1 MPFIHS
7 KEKVFCRRIRAF
19 WDKHFLKKNC
29 SFTQFGFQS
38 SAAVCATTWTEFRF
52 LLQDTLLDRTDVFRQ
67 LQAWDRDVILF
78 YNCDKWIMPDEVL
91 IFFLTLNSQ
100 WKAIRLLSTGQIKT
114 FFHFVYTIYNQTQF
128 HLNFWKFI
136 TSGLDMEMKFTGT
149 AQMKQ
154 KKGGKY
160 LGKKRFPLM
169 FLIAWKLTWT
179 CLSLSRGLKV

>member
-1 MPFIHS
+1 
-7 KEKVFCRRIRAF
+7 
-19 WDKHFLKKNC
+19 
-29 SFTQFGFQS
+29 
-38 SAAVCATTWTEFRF
+38 
-52 LLQDTLLDRTDVFRQ
+52 
-67 LQAWDRDVILF
+67 
-78 YNCDKWIMPDEVL
+78 MPDEVL
-91 IFFLTLNSQ
+91 IFFLTFNSQ

-169 FLIAWKLTWT
+169 FLIA
-179 CLSLSRGLKV
+179 